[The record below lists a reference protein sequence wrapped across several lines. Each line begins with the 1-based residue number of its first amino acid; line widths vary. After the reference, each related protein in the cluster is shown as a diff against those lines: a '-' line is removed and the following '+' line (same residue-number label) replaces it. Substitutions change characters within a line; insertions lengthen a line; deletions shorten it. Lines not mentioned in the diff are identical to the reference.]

1 MGIRPLGLCYN
12 AGRFLSRPKHGASN
26 GCHRI
31 PIPAAWA
38 KVEKTDNRLALSL
51 SEIDLSVRTVNFLEE
66 EGIYTVGDLLECTAD
81 RVLGIKN
88 VGLTTLE
95 SIYDA
100 LAKIGFH
107 RQVSLDQGKEQAEG
121 GFSLLRSEEG

>member
-1 MGIRPLGLCYN
+1 M
-12 AGRFLSRPKHGASN
+12 AVT
-26 GCHRI
+26 RI

-38 KVEKTDNRLALSL
+38 KVTKKDDRLALSL

-66 EGIYTVGDLLECTAD
+66 AGIYTVGDLLNCKVD
-81 RVLGIKN
+81 RILGIKN
-88 VGLTTLE
+88 IALTTLQT
-95 SIYDA
+95 IYAA

-107 RQVSLDQGKEQAEG
+107 QVSAPQGKEHADS